1 MWKPCFT
8 VVSCIVVVAGQ
19 PEGARLA
26 TYDFMNLQDT
36 TKYVEGTHIDDD
48 DSPALPEISSHNF
61 IFVAGPHHSGT
72 TLMSLLVGQN
82 TQVARLINTSV
93 PQGEGQHL
101 QDVYPKAYNV
111 GGMLRYA
118 FSREA
123 HLTEQSDLCTNTS
136 AIRLFR
142 AWSKHWDL
150 TKPNLV
156 EKTPNHMVMTRFL
169 QRLFTPKR
177 TKFVITIRHPLGC
190 SHFKWKLVKQLKNF
204 QSDCGYQYVKH
215 WLAQMEILE
224 HDIKYL
230 KNVQVVMFE
239 YFTANGYGPTN
250 YKRLMNAIDLPAELN
265 ISTSLRKER
274 YPLTKMIEI
283 DEQRKKMKKLREEEP
298 WRFKEKKPRRQ
309 LVWTDDEEGGEWEE
323 GVQLEDV
330 NERGSTMQNGMGAA
344 FEEDGMRRNDVAEE
358 RGRRRHRHGRKLQ
371 GYIGKAVGAETM
383 DLELHTE
390 RWMSWTEAWD
400 ERIPKRVNSFGY
412 SLKHPEVVKIPKSF
426 QSNVL
431 IPQEADLHT
440 SEFSKFKK
448 SLGIKLQDA
457 SD

>member
-1 MWKPCFT
+1 MVRWLKD
-8 VVSCIVVVAGQ
+8 
-19 PEGARLA
+19 A
-26 TYDFMNLQDT
+26 TAKIPPLT
-36 TKYVEGTHIDDD
+36 
-48 DSPALPEISSHNF
+48 
-61 IFVAGPHHSGT
+61 
-72 TLMSLLVGQN
+72 SLLCC
-82 TQVARLINTSV
+82 
-93 PQGEGQHL
+93 HL
-101 QDVYPKAYNV
+101 LPLTLKCQSQSQC
-111 GGMLRYA
+111 YA
-118 FSREA
+118 N
-123 HLTEQSDLCTNTS
+123 TNTNTNTHTTYTY
-136 AIRLFR
+136 R
-142 AWSKHWDL
+142 
-150 TKPNLV
+150 
-156 EKTPNHMVMTRFL
+156 
-169 QRLFTPKR
+169 
-177 TKFVITIRHPLGC
+177 
-190 SHFKWKLVKQLKNF
+190 
-204 QSDCGYQYVKH
+204 YQYVKH

-239 YFTANGYGPTN
+239 CVRCLSESIYPPLSLSLSRSRARVCVLPQHVHTNAGPFAGECSVVLVLHRFASLTQTLCFFARVHYYENALLPRYFTANGYGPTN

-400 ERIPKRVNSFGY
+400 ERIPVRNHY
-412 SLKHPEVVKIPKSF
+412 
-426 QSNVL
+426 L
-431 IPQEADLHT
+431 I
-440 SEFSKFKK
+440 S
-448 SLGIKLQDA
+448 
-457 SD
+457 